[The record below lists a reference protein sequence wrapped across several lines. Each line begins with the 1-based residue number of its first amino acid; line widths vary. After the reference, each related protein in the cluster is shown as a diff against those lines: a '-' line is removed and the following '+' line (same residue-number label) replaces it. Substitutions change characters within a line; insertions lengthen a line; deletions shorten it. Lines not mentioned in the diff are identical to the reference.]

1 MRLRVAACLAH
12 AVEGDAR
19 RHQLPAHDAEAPHV
33 ALFRVA
39 VPQQHLRRRPLHR
52 SHARHRRSAHALAR
66 QPEVRHLHPGTGR
79 RAEQRRHAGPKE
91 GPQRATCTPP
101 SAETSR
107 FCDFRSRWMIAGSRP
122 CRYCASERGGGGGWG
137 GAINRARLG
146 GCRLKVR
153 RPGRGLRMGSR
164 SACMPR
170 AQSESSCSASHAE
183 GGPWRLPC
191 LLAQEGGYCV
201 LLASWGELL
210 RPRPVSKLLRWR
222 SGACRSGAW
231 SWSSDSVTAVFTQ
244 PPCRWSKWKIEP
256 RAT

>member
-146 GCRLKVR
+146 GVSAKGEKARARSADGVEKRLHAARAVGEQLQR
-153 RPGRGLRMGSR
+153 EPRGGRPLEAALPAGSR
-164 SACMPR
+164 GGILRLARKLGR
-170 AQSESSCSASHAE
+170 APEATASLQAA
-183 GGPWRLPC
+183 PV
-191 LLAQEGGYCV
+191 A
-201 LLASWGELL
+201 L
-210 RPRPVSKLLRWR
+210 RGV
-222 SGACRSGAW
+222 
-231 SWSSDSVTAVFTQ
+231 
-244 PPCRWSKWKIEP
+244 
-256 RAT
+256 